1 MHVEPPTHAPT
12 NLKELGIHY
21 LMIVLG
27 ILTALGLEAGF
38 EAWHHR
44 RLANRTI
51 EQVEVELRA
60 NLAEVR
66 STLRENQKTIAAV
79 DALYAELKTLARQ
92 DKPAPDAL
100 SEILNQRLRI
110 SIFTPGLRRDA
121 WDTAVADQ
129 ALMHMPH
136 DALRRLAEAYTAQ
149 REAQLAVQTNFNVLG
164 SFSRLTDAAVDAE
177 FGRVDAVEAL
187 KALRGYR
194 LTLTAITGIERDLE
208 RQLAQSLGEPAPAA
222 AAAPASAASAR

>member
-12 NLKELGIHY
+12 NLKELLVHY
-21 LMIVLG
+21 VMIVLG

-38 EAWHHR
+38 EVWHHR

-66 STLRENQKTIAAV
+66 STMRNNKASLDAV
-79 DALYAELKTLARQ
+79 DAVYADLKTLAHQ
-92 DKPAPDAL
+92 DKPSP
-100 SEILNQRLRI
+100 EQLNELLNKRLRI

-136 DALRRLAEAYTAQ
+136 DSLRRLSEAYTAQ
-149 REAQLAVQTNFNVLG
+149 REAQSAVQTNFNVLG
-164 SFSRLTDAAVDAE
+164 SFARLTDVSVDAE
-177 FGRVDAVEAL
+177 FGRADAVEAL

-194 LTLTAITGIERDLE
+194 LTLSAILGVESDLA
-208 RQLAQSLGEPAPAA
+208 RQLAESLGEPAPAKA
-222 AAAPASAASAR
+222 ASAASAP